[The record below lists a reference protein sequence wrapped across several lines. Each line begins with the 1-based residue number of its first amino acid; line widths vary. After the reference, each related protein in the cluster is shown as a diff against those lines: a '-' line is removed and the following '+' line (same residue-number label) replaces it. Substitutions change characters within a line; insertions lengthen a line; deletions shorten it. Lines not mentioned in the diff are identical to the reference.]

1 MLSVFAAVLRRDLL
15 LAWRRRS
22 DVLTALGFFLLV
34 TSLFPLG
41 VGPEPEQL
49 SHIAAG
55 VMWVAALLAT
65 LLSVSRLFESDEAD
79 GTLEQMLLSV
89 EPLPVIVLGK
99 VCAYWLLTGLP
110 LVVIAPLIGLQFN
123 LSADETLIVCATL
136 LVGTPSL
143 SLLGAVGAS
152 LTLGLRGGGALI
164 ALLVLPLYVPVLI
177 FGAGAVEAHNA
188 GLDVAG
194 HFSLLGAMLLLS
206 LLAAPLVGSVA
217 LRISME
223 SA

>member
-41 VGPEPEQL
+41 VGPEPDQL
-49 SHIAAG
+49 AQIAAG

-65 LLSVSRLFESDEAD
+65 LLSVSRLFEADEAD

-89 EPLPVIVLGK
+89 EPLAVIVLAK

-110 LVVIAPLIGLQFN
+110 LVLITRCFGMRN
-123 LSADETLIVCATL
+123 PKSKRPTLNVQRL
-136 LVGTPSL
+136 TPEF
-143 SLLGAVGAS
+143 
-152 LTLGLRGGGALI
+152 R
-164 ALLVLPLYVPVLI
+164 YWMCCRK
-177 FGAGAVEAHNA
+177 E
-188 GLDVAG
+188 
-194 HFSLLGAMLLLS
+194 
-206 LLAAPLVGSVA
+206 
-217 LRISME
+217 
-223 SA
+223 

>member
-1 MLSVFAAVLRRDLL
+1 MLSLFVSVVRRDLL

-177 FGAGAVEAHNA
+177 FGAGALDAWRA
-188 GLDVAG
+188 GLGIQSHLA
-194 HFSLLGAMLLLS
+194 
-206 LLAAPLVGSVA
+206 LLAAVLLVALAVCPLASATA
-217 LRISME
+217 LRI
-223 SA
+223 AQD

>member
-1 MLSVFAAVLRRDLL
+1 MLSLFVSVVRRDLL

-177 FGAGAVEAHNA
+177 FGAGALDAWRA
-188 GLDVAG
+188 GLG
-194 HFSLLGAMLLLS
+194 IQSHLS
-206 LLAAPLVGSVA
+206 LLAALLLVALAVCPLASAAA
-217 LRISME
+217 LRI
-223 SA
+223 AQD

>member
-1 MLSVFAAVLRRDLL
+1 MLSVFVSVVRRDLL

-41 VGPEPEQL
+41 VGPEPDQL

-65 LLSVSRLFESDEAD
+65 LLSVQRLFESDEAD

-89 EPLPVIVLGK
+89 EPLAVIVLAK

-110 LVVIAPLIGLQFN
+110 LVVIAPLIALQFN
-123 LSADETLIVCATL
+123 LSPDETLIVCTTL
-136 LVGTPSL
+136 LIGTPTL
-143 SLLGAVGAS
+143 SLLGSVGAS

-164 ALLVLPLYVPVLI
+164 ALLVLPLYVPLLI
-177 FGAGAVEAHNA
+177 FGAGAVDAWRA
-188 GLDVAG
+188 GLGVQSHLA
-194 HFSLLGAMLLLS
+194 LLGACLLVAFAVCPMAS
-206 LLAAPLVGSVA
+206 AAA
-217 LRISME
+217 LRI
-223 SA
+223 AQD

>member
-1 MLSVFAAVLRRDLL
+1 MLSVFLAVLRRDLL

-41 VGPEPEQL
+41 VGPEPDQL

-89 EPLPVIVLGK
+89 EPLAVIVLAK

-110 LVVIAPLIGLQFN
+110 LVLIAPLIALQFS
-123 LSADETLIVCATL
+123 LSPDETLIVCATL
-136 LVGTPSL
+136 LIGTPTL

-177 FGAGAVEAHNA
+177 FGAGAVDAWRA
-188 GLDVAG
+188 GLDIGSHLA
-194 HFSLLGAMLLLS
+194 
-206 LLAAPLVGSVA
+206 LLAACLLVALAVAPMASAAA
-217 LRISME
+217 LRI
-223 SA
+223 AQD

>member
-1 MLSVFAAVLRRDLL
+1 MLNIFVSVVRRDLL

-22 DVLTALGFFLLV
+22 DVFTALGFFLLV

-65 LLSVSRLFESDEAD
+65 LLSVQRLFESDEAD

-89 EPLPVIVLGK
+89 EPLAVIVLAK

-110 LVVIAPLIGLQFN
+110 LVVIAPLIALQFN
-123 LSADETLIVCATL
+123 LSPDETLIVCATL
-136 LVGTPSL
+136 LVGTPTL

-152 LTLGLRGGGALI
+152 LTLGLRGGGAMI

-177 FGAGAVEAHNA
+177 FGAGALDAWRA
-188 GLDVAG
+188 GLGIQSHLA
-194 HFSLLGAMLLLS
+194 
-206 LLAAPLVGSVA
+206 LLAACLLVAFAVCPLASAAA
-217 LRISME
+217 LRI
-223 SA
+223 AQD